1 MDEFLDICE
10 QKLNQDQILNLK
22 RPTTPSKIVVV
33 IESFLTKIK
42 PKARWIQHR
51 ILTDLQRGMPILLKL
66 WHKIER
72 EGTLPNFFMRP

>member
-1 MDEFLDICE
+1 MYLT
-10 QKLNQDQILNLK
+10 KVKSRSVLNFK

-72 EGTLPNFFMRP
+72 EETLPNFFIRP